1 MRGHKPNEK
10 LNLFPPHLFRALA
23 LHLGCVWRWS
33 PEHAG
38 SDAHRQVEGVH
49 LVVMCFPLDALQHG
63 HDVAQQEQV
72 FRRQQVEQPD
82 EEETLGTDVEPTTSE
97 MMPM

>member
-1 MRGHKPNEK
+1 M
-10 LNLFPPHLFRALA
+10 FPSHLFRALA
-23 LHLGCVWRWS
+23 LHLGRARRRS

-49 LVVMCFPLDALQHG
+49 LVVVRLPLDALQHG

-72 FRRQQVEQPD
+72 LGRQQVEQPD
-82 EEETLGTDVEPTTSE
+82 VEGTLEVEEIEPGRRE
-97 MMPM
+97 